1 LARGVRGLLALGAAA
16 LGACASRS
24 VPPPAPPPE
33 TAYDWR
39 GLMIMPFGTLLKDSP
54 LALHEVLLFQDAA
67 QAGDDA
73 RHRDCYAPAGG
84 PPPFFGRRPEE
95 YLLCF
100 SHDRLVLVD
109 AAVRLPGQSAAESFA
124 AACAQWRGTR
134 VSSGQTPGCE
144 GRDGMT
150 RFSAHLAAEPWSGEP
165 APARLSIS
173 LFAAGEPQ

>member
-1 LARGVRGLLALGAAA
+1 M
-16 LGACASRS
+16 SRP
-24 VPPPAPPPE
+24 VPPHAPASE

-54 LALHEVLLFQDAA
+54 LALHEVLLFQDTA
-67 QAGDDA
+67 QEGGDVP
-73 RHRDCYAPAGG
+73 HRDCYAPAGE
-84 PPPFFGRRPEE
+84 PPLFVGRRPDD

-100 SHDRLVLVD
+100 SDDRLARVD
-109 AAVRLPGQSAAESFA
+109 ASARLPGDSAGEVFA

-134 VSSGQTPGCE
+134 VAGGQTLDSCE

-150 RFSAHLAAEPWSGEP
+150 RFSAHLIAKP
-165 APARLSIS
+165 APGASAPAYLSIS